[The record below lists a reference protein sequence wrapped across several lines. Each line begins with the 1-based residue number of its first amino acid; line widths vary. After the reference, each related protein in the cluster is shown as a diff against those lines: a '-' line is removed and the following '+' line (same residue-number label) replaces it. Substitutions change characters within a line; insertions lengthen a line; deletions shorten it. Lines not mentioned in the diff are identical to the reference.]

1 MISVKVGA
9 VLKTKLPALPVIPFT
24 DNAKFADVIEF
35 VRFFEPSVATSL
47 FTVRPPTCKVPVPST
62 FIPELVFIL

>member
-1 MISVKVGA
+1 MFVNVPLDAVIPPEKFPQPVIVISVKVGA

-24 DNAKFADVIEF
+24 DDAKFDDVIEF

-47 FTVRPPTCKVPVPST
+47 
-62 FIPELVFIL
+62 LG